1 MAKNFDLYDESF
13 YSLKYLTP
21 NNLKTGV
28 EHMRAELLLSLVERI
43 ETLNKQAE
51 EIAADIKEIYKEA
64 ISQGYDPK
72 YIKKCIALRKKDKDE
87 VEEEDELL
95 AMYRNALG
103 I

>member
-1 MAKNFDLYDESF
+1 MNQ
-13 YSLKYLTP
+13 
-21 NNLKTGV
+21 
-28 EHMRAELLLSLVERI
+28 ELLLSIVQRI